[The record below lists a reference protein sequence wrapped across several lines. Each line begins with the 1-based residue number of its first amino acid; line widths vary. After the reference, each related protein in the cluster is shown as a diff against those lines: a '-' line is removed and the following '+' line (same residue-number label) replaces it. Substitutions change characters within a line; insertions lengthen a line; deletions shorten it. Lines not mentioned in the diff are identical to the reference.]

1 MSEIR
6 IQQVI
11 RVRET
16 KAKPVEQKKEDV
28 KPELQT
34 QAPVIN
40 PKSAEEVLD
49 FLSNSSTIAA
59 NKGCQTK
66 SKKIEVSKHVNTEQ
80 ASRIAESVNKFFEG
94 MEKHVGLAMKEL
106 NLTSTQAQN
115 LTALQFNQKFD
126 DEDFAIIASGE
137 RFIIK

>member
-6 IQQVI
+6 IQNINIVNPQ
-11 RVRET
+11 
-16 KAKPVEQKKEDV
+16 KPVQKQKQEEV
-28 KPELQT
+28 ASEIQA
-34 QAPVIN
+34 QAPVVK
-40 PKSAEEVLD
+40 PKSADEVLD
-49 FLSNSSTIAA
+49 FLSNSSVVAA
-59 NKGCQTK
+59 NKGSQTK
-66 SKKIEVSKHVNTEQ
+66 GKKIEVSKHVNAEQ
-80 ASRIAESVNKFFEG
+80 ASRISESVNKFFEG

>member
-6 IQQVI
+6 IQNINIVNPQ
-11 RVRET
+11 
-16 KAKPVEQKKEDV
+16 KPVQKQKQE
-28 KPELQT
+28 ETASEIQA
-34 QAPVIN
+34 QAPVVKQ
-40 PKSAEEVLD
+40 KSADEVLD
-49 FLSNSSTIAA
+49 FLSNSSVVAA
-59 NKGCQTK
+59 NKGSQAK
-66 SKKIEVSKHVNTEQ
+66 GKKIEVSKHVNAEQ

-126 DEDFAIIASGE
+126 DENFAIIASGE